1 MSGTAE
7 AFSMPMTEALEY
19 FRQKVRV
26 PTRTWTDIWQGAHAR
41 AFAVAGVQRDDLLAG
56 IKAALDKAI
65 AQGTTLEEFRRD
77 LGPLMDGLGWRA
89 RGRAYEGW
97 RTRLVYQANL
107 NAAYAAGRYA
117 QMTEPETLEAL
128 PFWAYRHSRKR
139 DPRPEHLAWDGK
151 VLAADDA
158 WWRTHYPP
166 NGWGCGCWAEPLS
179 RRQMR
184 ALGKE
189 GPDPSP
195 EVETRP
201 WVDPN
206 TGERRDVPKGIDP
219 GWAHNHGQGWLEGV
233 VPRELQEPLRPY
245 AGNGNQPSGQRPASL
260 PPMPSPPADAAPPV
274 LPEGRDPGFY
284 ATRFLEVFGATL
296 DRPALL
302 RDVTGT
308 SLTLSRHLFE
318 NVGGGWKPDITD
330 RGRYFLRVAEAL
342 KNPDEVWLDWAETTK
357 GGLHLR
363 RRYLRRFR
371 DVRGGGLAVFE
382 WTSAGWFG
390 TTPIIARAAV
400 YLEKQRSGV
409 LLYRRRDGEGEPPPA
424 GSPSADA
431 L

>member
-7 AFSMPMTEALEY
+7 AFSMPMAEALEY

-151 VLAADDA
+151 VLAADDP

-179 RRQMR
+179 RRQLR
-184 ALGKE
+184 ALGKD

-206 TGERRDVPKGIDP
+206 TGERREVPKGIDP

-233 VPRELQEPLRPY
+233 VPRELQQPLPD
-245 AGNGNQPSGQRPASL
+245 AGPPRQPASNL
-260 PPMPSPPADAAPPV
+260 PQMPAIRRVDTSRRLPADMTDD
-274 LPEGRDPGFY
+274 EY
-284 ATRFLEVFGATL
+284 ASAFLGEFGATL
-296 DRPALL
+296 EQPALF
-302 RDVTGT
+302 RDAAGT
-308 SLTLSRHLFE
+308 VLTIS
-318 NVGGGWKPDITD
+318 
-330 RGRYFLRVAEAL
+330 EAL
-342 KNPDEVWLDWAETTK
+342 FDDRKNPGQRKSGKNERGPWMLLLADALKDPDEIWMDWAMVNRQPV
-357 GGLHLR
+357 LR
-363 RRYLRRFR
+363 RRYIRRH
-371 DVRGGGLAVFE
+371 GLPGLSNALAVFE
-382 WTSAGWFG
+382 WTARGWFG
-390 TTPIIARAAV
+390 RTTYPPGESQVQKERH
-400 YLEKQRSGV
+400 SV
-409 LLYRRRDGEGEPPPA
+409 LLYRRSGE
-424 GSPSADA
+424 
-431 L
+431 